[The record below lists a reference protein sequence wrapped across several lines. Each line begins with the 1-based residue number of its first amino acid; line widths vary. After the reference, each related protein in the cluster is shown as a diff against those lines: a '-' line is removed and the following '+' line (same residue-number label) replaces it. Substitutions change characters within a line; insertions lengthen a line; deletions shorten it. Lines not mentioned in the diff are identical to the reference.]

1 MLRTATLMG
10 GVPGLANLMEQYTRL
25 SHTHR
30 LATVM
35 YFSPAALAIGI
46 WLAAVTLPVA
56 QLTVRLAGS
65 AVMIGGQFQSPQMAQ
80 RFPRLLWGK
89 WCSCYL
95 YDPLCRRVIRV
106 ILSGV
111 D

>member
-25 SHTHR
+25 SRTHR

-35 YFSPAALAIGI
+35 IFAPAALAIGI
-46 WLAAVTLPVA
+46 WVAAVTLPVA
-56 QLTVRLAGS
+56 QLT
-65 AVMIGGQFQSPQMAQ
+65 AVMIGGQFQSPHLLITAPVGQVVLVLSL
-80 RFPRLLWGK
+80 RPSVPPSYPRM
-89 WCSCYL
+89 
-95 YDPLCRRVIRV
+95 

>member
-25 SHTHR
+25 SRTHR

-35 YFSPAALAIGI
+35 IFAPAALAIGI

-56 QLTVRLAGS
+56 QLT
-65 AVMIGGQFQSPQMAQ
+65 AVMIGGQFQSPQPQLPPYGASGA
-80 RFPRLLWGK
+80 RIIPTT
-89 WCSCYL
+89 
-95 YDPLCRRVIRV
+95 LCAAE
-106 ILSGV
+106 LSEDDTQWSGLISS
-111 D
+111 

>member
-25 SHTHR
+25 SRTHR

-35 YFSPAALAIGI
+35 VFAPAALAIGI

-56 QLTVRLAGS
+56 QLTGG
-65 AVMIGGQFQSPQMAQ
+65 VMIGGQFQSPH
-80 RFPRLLWGK
+80 LLITATYGA
-89 WCSCYL
+89 SGARII
-95 YDPLCRRVIRV
+95 PTTLCAAE
-106 ILSGV
+106 LSEDDTQWSGLISS
-111 D
+111 

>member
-10 GVPGLANLMEQYTRL
+10 RVPGLANLMEQYTRL
-25 SHTHR
+25 SRTHR

-35 YFSPAALAIGI
+35 IFAPAALAIGI
-46 WLAAVTLPVA
+46 WVAAVTLPVA
-56 QLTVRLAGS
+56 QLT
-65 AVMIGGQFQSPQMAQ
+65 AVMIGGQFQSPHLLITAPVGQVVLVLSL
-80 RFPRLLWGK
+80 RPSVPPSYPRM
-89 WCSCYL
+89 
-95 YDPLCRRVIRV
+95 